1 MVEIG
6 KLRLARME
14 RSGQWEKGGEF
25 FFNMDQLNSERK
37 RDLGKDNKE
46 EVQLELEEIRQLLLQ
61 STDDQDEEHVE
72 DVEVIEVFS
81 KEPGV
86 RMPPL
91 KRVKVEPCPE
101 TPPPSLPPTPSS
113 QLEDI
118 EEIEVLEVVGKP
130 FPKEANLRKI
140 KIEGNAETP
149 PSSAPLTPCRSP
161 VSEVA
166 KEYSIKMEPEVD
178 VHVDV
183 APQTEGLGEDGVE
196 VEVPL
201 VEQALVGQT
210 LVEQS
215 SGEQALS
222 FCRLC
227 YITFT
232 SHSEQLPH
240 EQQVCFAAFLKRYLV
255 NCTFLLLRSTP
266 LRKTGR
272 CSILT

>member
-1 MVEIG
+1 MVEVG

-14 RSGQWEKGGEF
+14 KSGQWEKGGEF
-25 FFNMDQLNSERK
+25 FLDMGQLKSGRK
-37 RDLGKDNKE
+37 RVLGKDDKE
-46 EVQLELEEIRQLLLQ
+46 EVQLELEEIRQLLLK

-81 KEPGV
+81 KDPGV

-91 KRVKVEPCPE
+91 KRVKMEPCPE

-118 EEIEVLEVVGKP
+118 EEIEVLEVLGKP

-166 KEYSIKMEPEVD
+166 KEYSIKMEPEVN

-201 VEQALVGQT
+201 VGQT
-210 LVEQS
+210 LV
-215 SGEQALS
+215 GQALS

-255 NCTFLLLRSTP
+255 NCMFLLLRSTP

>member
-1 MVEIG
+1 MVEVG

-14 RSGQWEKGGEF
+14 KSGQWEKGGELF
-25 FFNMDQLNSERK
+25 LDMGKLKSGRK
-37 RDLGKDNKE
+37 RDLGKDDKE
-46 EVQLELEEIRQLLLQ
+46 EVHLELQEIRQLLLK
-61 STDDQDEEHVE
+61 STDDQGEEHVE

-91 KRVKVEPCPE
+91 KRVKMEPCPE

-130 FPKEANLRKI
+130 FPKESNLRKV

-149 PSSAPLTPCRSP
+149 PSSAPPTPCRSP

-166 KEYSIKMEPEVD
+166 KEYSIKMEPEVN

-201 VEQALVGQT
+201 VEQALVEQT
-210 LVEQS
+210 SV
-215 SGEQALS
+215 EQALS

-240 EQQVCFAAFLKRYLV
+240 EQQVPFFRD
-255 NCTFLLLRSTP
+255 
-266 LRKTGR
+266 
-272 CSILT
+272 IL